1 MHRKLS
7 RPRQLSILCPELEP
21 VSSSCLC
28 TSQGC
33 ASEGGQK
40 PCVTTK
46 GRKDGGGGTGWESGR
61 TWLPPLSKAL
71 ALCHVA
77 PHNEAARWA
86 SVMAAPGLVF
96 CLPWNGLLC
105 REPVLHRPPIP
116 STPCQ
121 ETIPSSR
128 FRSTSAIYSHRH
140 SLAAAYQPRWTKEA
154 RVNGNRRYYV
164 SASVRRVR
172 QLNVSSRNVKRW
184 DNNTGLRGWRI
195 YCELFRVKITTIEE
209 WDVRISAD
217 TTDSIRFDE
226 IIEFANT
233 WIDIGNL

>member
-1 MHRKLS
+1 MRQRVDRSPVLRRK
-7 RPRQLSILCPELEP
+7 
-21 VSSSCLC
+21 
-28 TSQGC
+28 
-33 ASEGGQK
+33 GGK
-40 PCVTTK
+40 AEAVERGENLV
-46 GRKDGGGGTGWESGR
+46 GRGY
-61 TWLPPLSKAL
+61 PPLSKAL

-140 SLAAAYQPRWTKEA
+140 SLAAAYQPR
-154 RVNGNRRYYV
+154 
-164 SASVRRVR
+164 
-172 QLNVSSRNVKRW
+172 
-184 DNNTGLRGWRI
+184 
-195 YCELFRVKITTIEE
+195 
-209 WDVRISAD
+209 
-217 TTDSIRFDE
+217 
-226 IIEFANT
+226 
-233 WIDIGNL
+233 